1 MVGPRRAGSDHSRK
15 LVFAEALARDGRMSA
30 PAGLL
35 AERLEIA
42 LAVASGGAAQPEAS
56 SRRRPHANRAV
67 VIGMIRRL

>member
-1 MVGPRRAGSDHSRK
+1 
-15 LVFAEALARDGRMSA
+15 MSA